1 MRPRDSVSRGECSQF
16 GGPQLAGPPWALRHP
31 QRNPQRLKHNLSP
44 LPLTPPKYR
53 VTGYTPYGCNP
64 DPSAAHTRVARRRP
78 SRRAR
83 VGLSGCTPLYS
94 QLSLSPT
101 RGRALHCCRADASGD
116 SDAPVSAVAK
126 AKPNAD
132 TRARRR
138 GPQPPGARTHCPRTY
153 SSFGAPI
160 NPRLS
165 SSQTAV
171 PVAGLSHGSAHES
184 EGPRVAYGFSA
195 PRRRGTRERAIRRE
209 AAA

>member
-1 MRPRDSVSRGECSQF
+1 MLCLSRPNRQNRKCKI
-16 GGPQLAGPPWALRHP
+16 H
-31 QRNPQRLKHNLSP
+31 
-44 LPLTPPKYR
+44 R
-53 VTGYTPYGCNP
+53 VTGNTAPLQSRP
-64 DPSAAHTRVARRRP
+64 IRAQHTVTDAPSRGAGHRVARASVSQAQLTP
-78 SRRAR
+78 Y
-83 VGLSGCTPLYS
+83 GCTPLYS

-101 RGRALHCCRADASGD
+101 RGRALHCCRPDASGD

-153 SSFGAPI
+153 SSLGAPI